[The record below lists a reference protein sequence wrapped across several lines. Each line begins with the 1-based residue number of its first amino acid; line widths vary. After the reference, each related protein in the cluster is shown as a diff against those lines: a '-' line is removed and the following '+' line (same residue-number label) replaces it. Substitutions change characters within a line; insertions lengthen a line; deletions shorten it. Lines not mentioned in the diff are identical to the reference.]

1 MSGNKITDFFAEL
14 QVRIQGLQQLKDF
27 EKSLDR
33 LEAKA
38 RGLEKSLGIKPSNS
52 IKAATKDQDKL
63 TQSVSRTTK
72 AVKGQGD
79 AYSQHFNRMQAQ
91 AQAFGKKVEA
101 IQARHTKATSQ
112 TQVVRRKL
120 LEVADKVKPR
130 IRVRADGNG
139 TQIVDKQSPHEA
151 LKGAIRERLAGVQ
164 AQGINK
170 LSRLES
176 SLSRSRIQQ
185 AADVTKAEA
194 DAKAASFKTEVT
206 RQKYYKAAQAQ
217 YQKDMEK
224 LAKAESKAQAQ
235 AAKQQE
241 NAQKRAAQAQRLQN
255 ALLRDKQ
262 GIQLRNAQI
271 AAAEL
276 RGHAQRLNA
285 LAKNKSAQTRASID
299 SVRLQAAQ
307 TRLQATQARTQ
318 ATLSR
323 VSAGVH
329 NSPMH
334 AYLQGMQARAMGMVG
349 ADGMGLMGAASG
361 VSRLTAAAGPAGL
374 AIGALAGAAVV
385 AGAALKGLVDRGTGV
400 VVEGEKL
407 KQARASFG
415 VLAKGDQE
423 KAGEME
429 TQYFDTAQR
438 LGVSYKDTVGEVV
451 KSARTLADGGMK
463 PDKAL
468 NLVEELS
475 AYSKANGLPTERQN
489 LVLTALGQI
498 ANKGQLMSEELK
510 SQIGE
515 SLPGSL
521 RLAGLAYADARGVK
535 VNPDNDKQ
543 VQQSMQ
549 TLNADMKKG
558 DVKGD
563 ILQKWFV
570 AFGNQLNAGANRG
583 GMLDLATQSHESM
596 MNRKEN
602 ERLKNQIGGYN
613 QDDGALGKARHDLD
627 KQLIELE
634 KSFAPLESG
643 LSALSTEAIETTASL
658 TKFATSLQWWAARFI
673 PGYGY
678 QSNKVDPADA
688 KESLERSR
696 QLASLQV
703 QDEKDPTKKREAG
716 LFEQRDM
723 YVDFLR
729 ESRRVRGG
737 TLTDREEAF
746 AANRAVTTP
755 RDQLIKEMRTQ
766 LTSQDVRDRSLKL
779 VDSVGRASESL
790 NRSMTDRPLVLD
802 PKTNILSPE
811 NASRLLQNLPQ
822 QPESATYWGQ
832 VMRDRDDK
840 APTPTT
846 VTNKTEVTIAPGAIV
861 VNDSGSPEATAQAVQ
876 DALSK
881 AFQKTAA
888 GIGEETQ

>member
-38 RGLEKSLGIKPSNS
+38 RTLEKSLGIKPSSS

-63 TQSVSRTTK
+63 TQSVARTTK

-91 AQAFGKKVEA
+91 AQAFGKKVEV

-120 LEVADKVKPR
+120 LELAEKVKPR
-130 IRVRADGNG
+130 IRVRTDGSG

-151 LKGAIRERLAGVQ
+151 LKGAIRERLAGKQ
-164 AQGINK
+164 SQGVGK
-170 LSRLES
+170 LSRLEH
-176 SLSRSRIQQ
+176 SLSQSRIQA
-185 AADVTKAEA
+185 AADVAKAEA

-206 RQKYYKAAQAQ
+206 RQKYYKSAQAQ

-224 LAKAESKAQAQ
+224 LTKAESKAQAQ
-235 AAKQQE
+235 VAKQQE
-241 NAQKRAAQAQRLQN
+241 SAQKRAAQAQRLQN

-285 LAKNKSAQTRASID
+285 LAKNKSAQTRAAID

-307 TRLQATQARTQ
+307 SRLQATQARTQ

-329 NSPMH
+329 NSPLH
-334 AYLQGMQARAMGMVG
+334 AYLQGMQARAMGMAG
-349 ADGMGLMGAASG
+349 ADGMGLMGAASS

-415 VLAKGDQE
+415 VLAKGDQK

-429 TQYFDTAQR
+429 TQYFETSQR

-468 NLVEELS
+468 NLVEGLS

-543 VQQSMQ
+543 VQESMQ
-549 TLNADMKKG
+549 KLNADMKKG

-583 GMLDLATQSHESM
+583 GMLDLATQSHDSM
-596 MNRKEN
+596 MNRREN
-602 ERLKNQIGGYN
+602 ERLKNQIAGYN

-643 LSALSTEAIETTASL
+643 LSALSTVAIDSTASL
-658 TKFATSLQWWAARFI
+658 TKFATALSWWAARLI

-678 QSNKVDPADA
+678 NSPGSNPADA
-688 KESLERSR
+688 KASLALSKD
-696 QLASLQV
+696 LASLQV
-703 QDEKDPTKKREAG
+703 PDERDPTKRRDAG
-716 LFEQRDM
+716 LTERRDM
-723 YVDFLR
+723 YVDFVK
-729 ESRRVRGG
+729 EQRRIRGG
-737 TLTDREEAF
+737 TLTDREIAEA
-746 AANRAVTTP
+746 ADKAVTTP
-755 RDQLIKEMRTQ
+755 VDQLRKEMQGQ
-766 LTSQDVRDRSLKL
+766 LLPQDIREKSLRMAEL
-779 VDSVGRASESL
+779 IGRAGQSL
-790 NRSMTDRPLVLD
+790 NRSVQDRPTPLD
-802 PKTNILSPE
+802 PRVNILSPE

-832 VMRDRDDK
+832 VMRDKTD
-840 APTPTT
+840 AATPQQ